1 MFLAAG
7 NFNPIEH
14 LYDRYSVWV
23 TLWGVKGEGFI
34 KSWNDNESVPDF
46 MHLTQHS
53 VMMLITMSLLL
64 LMFGYVT
71 YVRNSK
77 TPKGLRNFLE
87 PIVLF
92 MRDQVIRPNFQNPH
106 FKHKEGESHKDLPEH
121 WLADKFAPF
130 LLCMFFF
137 IAMVN
142 LLGLIPGSTT
152 PSSQITFTAS
162 MALLVLL
169 TYMVGSITMAIKVE
183 GAGVGAGIK
192 AWFRDL
198 VPVSFSAKPLDF
210 AIWGLLLGI
219 ELASLIIKPV
229 ALTIRLFANMTA
241 GHCLILSILFLNQ
254 LMPSAEWRIAS
265 GIPTVLMGVAI
276 YFLEIFVG
284 ILQAYIFTFLSA
296 MFIGSYLVPEH

>member
-7 NFNPIEH
+7 NFNPVEH
-14 LYDRYSVWV
+14 LYDRYSTWV
-23 TLWGVKGEGFI
+23 TLWGVKGSGFI
-34 KSWNDNESVPDF
+34 ESWNDAVPSF
-46 MHLTQHS
+46 MHMTQHS
-53 VMMLITMSLLL
+53 IMMLMALGLLL
-64 LMFGYVT
+64 AMFGYIT

-92 MRDQVIRPNFQNPH
+92 MRDEVIRPNFQNPH
-106 FKHKEGESHKDLPEH
+106 FKHKEGENHKELPEH
-121 WLADKFAPF
+121 WLADKFVPV
-130 LLCMFFF
+130 LLCLFFF
-137 IAMVN
+137 LAVIN
-142 LLGLIPGSTT
+142 LMGLIPGSTT

-169 TYMVGSITMAIKVE
+169 TYMVGSVLMAIKVE
-183 GAGVGAGIK
+183 GNGVGAGIQ

-198 VPVSFSAKPLDF
+198 VPVKFSTSPMDL
-210 AIWGLLLGI
+210 IVWLLLLGI

-241 GHCLILSILFLNQ
+241 GHCLILSLLFLNQ
-254 LMPSAEWRIAS
+254 LVPTPEWRIAT
-265 GIPTVLMGVAI
+265 GIPTVLMSTAI
-276 YFLEIFVG
+276 YFLEIFVA